1 MNKENEQPHLVMMG
15 PGSASGHAG
24 GDHYH
29 HSHMHPL
36 GNNGGSSTAGGM
48 HEAQIVSGQPHP
60 PYYGMHPPASAKQVM
75 IGMNG

>member
-1 MNKENEQPHLVMMG
+1 M
-15 PGSASGHAG
+15 
-24 GDHYH
+24 Y
-29 HSHMHPL
+29 PL

-48 HEAQIVSGQPHP
+48 HDAQMVSGQPHP